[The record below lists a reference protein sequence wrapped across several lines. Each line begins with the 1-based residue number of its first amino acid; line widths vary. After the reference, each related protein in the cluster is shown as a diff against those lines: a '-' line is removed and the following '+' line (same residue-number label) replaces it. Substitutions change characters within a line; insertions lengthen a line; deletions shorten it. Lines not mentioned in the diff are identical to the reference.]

1 MFKYWETYTVYCY
14 RCYDENELKT
24 IANRYDDY
32 INDYAKYHGIE
43 KEDSI
48 DSFSDYV
55 LEELSLS
62 DDFCKFDYDFEDSNI
77 QELYDEIKKY
87 L

>member
-14 RCYDENELKT
+14 HWYDENELKT
-24 IANRYDDY
+24 LAKRYDDY
-32 INDYAKYHGIE
+32 ISDYAIYHGIE

-55 LEELSLS
+55 IEELSLF
-62 DDFCKFDYDFEDSNI
+62 DDICKFDYDFEDSNI
-77 QELYDEIKKY
+77 QELYDEVKKY
-87 L
+87 M

>member
-1 MFKYWETYTVYCY
+1 MFEYWESYTIYCY
-14 RCYDENELKT
+14 RSYDENDLKT

-55 LEELSLS
+55 LEDLSLS
-62 DDFCKFDYDFEDSNI
+62 DDICKFDYDFEGSNI
-77 QELYDEIKKY
+77 QDLYNEIKKY
-87 L
+87 M

>member
-1 MFKYWETYTVYCY
+1 MFKYWETHTVYCY
-14 RCYDENELKT
+14 RSYDENELKEL
-24 IANRYDDY
+24 ADRYDDY

-48 DSFSDYV
+48 DSFSDFMID
-55 LEELSLS
+55 EECFYFH
-62 DDFCKFDYDFEDSNI
+62 DNYDYDFEDSNI
-77 QELYDEIKKY
+77 QDLYDEIKKY

>member
-1 MFKYWETYTVYCY
+1 MFNYWETYTVYCHHY
-14 RCYDENELKT
+14 YDENELQK

-32 INDYAKYHGIE
+32 ISDYAKYHSIE

-55 LEELSLS
+55 LENLSLS
-62 DDFCKFDYDFEDSNI
+62 DDICKFDYDFDDSNI
-77 QELYDEIKKY
+77 YELYNEIKKY

>member
-14 RCYDENELKT
+14 RCYDENELQK
-24 IANRYDDY
+24 IANDY
-32 INDYAKYHGIE
+32 KKYIENYKIYHGIE
-43 KEDSI
+43 IKEDY

-55 LEELSLS
+55 LENLSLS
-62 DDFCKFDYDFEDSNI
+62 DDICKFDYDFDDSNI
-77 QELYDEIKKY
+77 YELYIEIKKY